1 MTYTLVPNRNLTV
14 VTSDFKVITIAADNP
29 NWKAILE
36 CIRQDDEA
44 GVVRLMSIKETVKGF
59 GVGVANRGNIEVRGN
74 EVFYRTEKL
83 YGEDVERILAF
94 INDGIE
100 PVGMVNFLERKLKN
114 PSKRS
119 VDSLYHF
126 LENKGMPITP
136 RGTFLGY
143 KGLMGDYASRNTGAE
158 PLISG
163 IRLANGAIDNH
174 VGQSPRMD
182 RRFVC
187 DDFNQ
192 GCGPGLH
199 VGSLEYAIGWAGGEG
214 RVVIVEVD
222 PADVVSVP
230 TEEHTKLRACAY
242 TVVGEYTE
250 KLPNVY
256 TDEFVRPD
264 GETVNEDE
272 DPDCINCGLKED
284 DCDCEFGF
292 EADFKNVVL
301 KTKTDTV
308 SEFELGYQVGEAAG
322 RRHQK
327 RKFYEDDK
335 GRTFKKFSTTYV
347 EGYLKGY
354 KDGRRG

>member
-44 GVVRLMSIKETVKGF
+44 GVVRLMSIKRTVEDF
-59 GVGVANRGNIEVRGN
+59 GTGVANRGNIEVRGN

-83 YGEDVERILAF
+83 YGEDVDRILGF
-94 INDGIE
+94 IGEGIE

-163 IRLANGAIDNH
+163 TRLTNGAIDNH
-174 VGQSPRMD
+174 VGQAPRMD

-250 KLPNVY
+250 KLPNVF

-264 GETVNEDE
+264 GETVDEDE
-272 DPDCINCGLKED
+272 PICENCGFTED
-284 DCDCEFGF
+284 DCDCENGF
-292 EADFKNVVL
+292 EPETKIPLL
-301 KTKTDTV
+301 KAPTSTV
-308 SEFELGYQVGEAAG
+308 SEFELGYQTGETAG
-322 RRHQK
+322 RCHQK

>member
-36 CIRQDDEA
+36 CIRKDDEA
-44 GVVRLMSIKETVKGF
+44 GVVRLMSIKETVKSF
-59 GVGVANRGNIEVRGN
+59 GIGVQNRGDIEIRGSD
-74 EVFYRTEKL
+74 VYYRTEKL
-83 YGEDVERILAF
+83 YGEDVSRILSF
-94 INDGIE
+94 VQDGIQ
-100 PVGMVNFLERKLKN
+100 PTGMINFLERKLKN

-126 LENKGMPITP
+126 LENRGMPITP

-143 KGLMGDYASRNTGAE
+143 KGLLGDYASRNTGVE
-158 PLISG
+158 PLVSG
-163 IRLANGAIDNH
+163 IRLTNGAIDNH
-174 VGQSPRMD
+174 IGQSPRVE
-182 RRFVC
+182 RRYVC

-199 VGSLEYAIGWAGGEG
+199 VGSLEYAIDFAEGEG

-230 TEEHTKLRACAY
+230 NEEHTKLRTCAY

-250 KLPNVY
+250 KLPDVY

-264 GETVNEDE
+264 GETVVEDE
-272 DPDCINCGLKED
+272 PICRKCGFTED
-284 DCDCEFGF
+284 DCDCENGF
-292 EADFKNVVL
+292 EAEHMPLPPASDFHI
-301 KTKTDTV
+301 
-308 SEFELGYQVGEAAG
+308 GYQTGQTVG
-322 RRHQK
+322 RNHQK

-335 GRTFKKFSTTYV
+335 GRTFTKFSTTYV
-347 EGYLKGY
+347 DGYLKGY